1 MLAILI
7 ALSTPIWALV
17 EFIKSGL
24 VWAGAFDHVSEKG
37 QTVILQLIAGGIGVL
52 VAVSYQINA
61 FFEVPLFASLPL
73 WVAWVAT
80 GLAASGG
87 SAFIHLLA
95 AFIGVRVGVVVP
107 VNAAEPKAQE
117 AGTVSRPSYGAWM

>member
-1 MLAILI
+1 MLLILL
-7 ALSTPIWALV
+7 ALAAPVWSLV

-24 VWAGAFDHVSEKG
+24 VWAGVFENISEKA
-37 QTVILQLIAGGIGVL
+37 QTIILQIIAGGIGVL
-52 VAVSYQINA
+52 VAVGYQVNA
-61 FFEVPLFASLPL
+61 FFEVPAFATLPL

-95 AFIGVRVGVVVP
+95 SFIGVRGGVIVP
-107 VNAAEPKAQE
+107 VQAAEPKAQK
-117 AGTVSRPSYGAWM
+117 AGTVTRQSYGPWI